1 MGRALLI
8 LNGQEARRKAAE
20 WIKRAPINTRVTFQG
35 PKRSL
40 DQNSKLW
47 ASLTDI
53 ADQMSWHG
61 QKLSTDDWKM
71 LFLSALKQEMRMVQN
86 LTGNGFVTLGR
97 SSSELSK
104 EEMSNLLE
112 LILCWGAEH
121 SVKFAEPAQEELTNA

>member
-8 LNGQEARRKAAE
+8 LNGHEARRKAAD
-20 WIKRAPINTRVTFQG
+20 WIARAPVNTRVTFQG

-40 DQNSKLW
+40 DQNSKMW
-47 ASLTDI
+47 AALTDI
-53 ADQMSWHG
+53 ATTTPWHG
-61 QKLSTDDWKM
+61 QYLSADDWKM
-71 LFLSALKQEMRMVQN
+71 LFLSALKQEMRLVQN
-86 LTGNGFVTLGR
+86 LTDNGFVALGR

-121 SVKFAEPAQEELTNA
+121 GVKFSEPAQEELANA

>member
-1 MGRALLI
+1 MSRAIII
-8 LNGQEARRKAAE
+8 LNGQEARRKAVD
-20 WIKRAPINTRVTFQG
+20 WVMRAPVNSRVTFQG

-47 ASLTDI
+47 AALSDI
-53 ADQMSWHG
+53 AGQMAWHG
-61 QKLSTDDWKM
+61 QKLSTEDWKV

-86 LTGNGFVTLGR
+86 LSGNGFITLGR

-112 LILCWGAEH
+112 LIMAWGAEH
-121 SVKFAEPAQEELTNA
+121 GVVFQRETEAA

>member
-8 LNGQEARRKAAE
+8 LNGQEARRKAAS
-20 WIKRAPINTRVTFQG
+20 WVQKAPLNTRVTFQG

-53 ADQMSWHG
+53 AEQMAWHG
-61 QKLSTDDWKM
+61 QKLSADDWKM
-71 LFLSALKQEMRMVQN
+71 LFLSALKQELRMVQN
-86 LTGNGFVTLGR
+86 LSGNGFITLGR
-97 SSSELSK
+97 SSSDLSR

-112 LILCWGAEH
+112 LILAWGAEH
-121 SVKFAEPAQEELTNA
+121 GVKFNEPAELETV